1 MSTFVST
8 GDGCRMATT
17 GSRGVT
23 AVTSRR
29 RSWHS
34 LPSCY
39 RASLPRR
46 DERTGPQPLAARP
59 LHVKRGKAFGVPP
72 HSAAALVVQHY
83 SPPRQAAPP
92 AENTTGG
99 HGCRSDL
106 FALPLSP
113 PLPESQTN
121 SDIIHRSRGKRW
133 SRCVQGPRTQEIRE
147 TGAGTEPSHR
157 SVCPPQSLAPPMLRR
172 HRSPP
177 SGNKEGLAV
186 NDICASR

>member
-8 GDGCRMATT
+8 GHGCRMATT

-59 LHVKRGKAFGVPP
+59 LHVKRGRAFAVPP

-99 HGCRSDL
+99 HGCRSGCL
-106 FALPLSP
+106 RLPLSP
-113 PLPESQTN
+113 PRVTTKPGHHPPKQRQEMVPLRSGPEDSRN
-121 SDIIHRSRGKRW
+121 SRDRGWDRAI
-133 SRCVQGPRTQEIRE
+133 SSIRLS
-147 TGAGTEPSHR
+147 THKAS
-157 SVCPPQSLAPPMLRR
+157 PPPCSAAIVAPPPGIKR
-172 HRSPP
+172 
-177 SGNKEGLAV
+177 V
-186 NDICASR
+186 

>member
-1 MSTFVST
+1 MKATEIR
-8 GDGCRMATT
+8 GDEGAQNVTQSISPPGHGCRMATT

-59 LHVKRGKAFGVPP
+59 LHVKRGRAFGVPP

-99 HGCRSDL
+99 HGCRSGCL
-106 FALPLSP
+106 RLPLSP
-113 PLPESQTN
+113 PRHNQTWT
-121 SDIIHRSRGKRW
+121 SSTEAEARDGPAAFRARGLKKFERPGLGQ
-133 SRCVQGPRTQEIRE
+133 SHLIDPSVHAQIAPR
-147 TGAGTEPSHR
+147 H
-157 SVCPPQSLAPPMLRR
+157 APP
-172 HRSPP
+172 P
-177 SGNKEGLAV
+177 S
-186 NDICASR
+186 